1 MLTRSVQWA
10 AFILLVVVISL
21 PTFIYVA
28 SASLPRDNIL
38 HIDPHAWY
46 IEALSH
52 GALPLIMLFIN
63 TIVLPPAACR
73 LSEADGNASPKILIG
88 RLLNTLMIPAMV
100 TLYLDQGCFQ
110 GFMHLWQRCQPEMAA
125 QSQLPVGC
133 PFGTTTTTTTSSGSV
148 TLTIPYNCNIE
159 QCK

>member
-1 MLTRSVQWA
+1 M
-10 AFILLVVVISL
+10 VISL

-38 HIDPHAWY
+38 HIDPNAWY

-52 GALPLIMLFIN
+52 GALPLIMLIIN
-63 TIVLPPAACR
+63 TIVLPPAARR
-73 LSEADGNASPKILIG
+73 LSGADSNASPKILIG
-88 RLLNTLMIPAMV
+88 RLLNTLVIPVVV

-110 GFMHLWQRCQPEMAA
+110 GFMHLWQRCQPEMAGE
-125 QSQLPVGC
+125 SKLPVGC
-133 PFGTTTTTTTSSGSV
+133 PFSTTTTTSTNSV
-148 TLTIPYNCNIE
+148 YTIRATTPYPCNIE